1 VAKLTGRYT
10 ETKHLK
16 SVFNYPSNT
25 VTEYKTISK
34 VDAIAE
40 YIVVGGLGVGV
51 KFMKNNSIAFI
62 TRRLYVGFTTHYTLK
77 SIGVISGFPPR
88 VVGQYYK
95 VETWYSSS
103 GLHVKTTIWN
113 TKVAFDSKHQP
124 IYSGTQ
130 TSTW

>member
-1 VAKLTGRYT
+1 MAKLTGRYT

-16 SVFNYPSNT
+16 AVFNYPSNR
-25 VTEYKTISK
+25 VTEYKTVSK
-34 VDAIAE
+34 ADAIAE
-40 YIVVGGLGVGV
+40 YIVVVDLGVGV

-62 TRRLYVGFTTHYTLK
+62 TRTLYAGFTTHYGLK

-95 VETWYSSS
+95 VDTWYSSS
-103 GLHVKTTIWN
+103 GLHIKTTIWN
-113 TKVAFDSKHQP
+113 TKAAFNRNHQP
-124 IYSGTQ
+124 IYSDTQ